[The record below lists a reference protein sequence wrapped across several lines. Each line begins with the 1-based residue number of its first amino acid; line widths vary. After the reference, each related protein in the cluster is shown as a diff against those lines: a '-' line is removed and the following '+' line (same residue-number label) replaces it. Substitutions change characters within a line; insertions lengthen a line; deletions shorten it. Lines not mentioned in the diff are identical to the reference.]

1 MNNSKNKSIVEKDIV
16 VSLDYTLKVAG
27 EIVDTSEGGTP
38 IVFLQGHGQIIPGLE
53 TALYGMRVG
62 DSKNVQVSPQEGY
75 GEIDDKAFTVIPRD
89 EFPSD
94 IPLEPGV
101 GLRMRDEEGEV
112 MDAQI
117 ASVDDENVRLDFNHP
132 LAGKDLHFSV
142 TVVDLREPTREE
154 LEHGHVHDGHDED
167 EEWDEEDWEEEDE
180 EWEEDS
186 ELEEDD
192 EAWEEEEFDEDFDED
207 LDDDD
212 DDDDYA

>member
-1 MNNSKNKSIVEKDIV
+1 MSNAKNKSIVAKDV
-16 VSLDYTLKVAG
+16 VVTLDYTLKVEG
-27 EIVDTSEGGTP
+27 EIVDTSEGGDP

-53 TALYGMRVG
+53 TALYGMSVG

-75 GEIDDKAFTVIPRD
+75 GDIDEKAFSVIPRD

-101 GLRMRDEEGEV
+101 GLRLRDEDGEV

-132 LAGKDLHFSV
+132 LAGQDLHFSV
-142 TVVDLREPTREE
+142 TVVDVREATREE
-154 LEHGHVHDGHDED
+154 LEHGHVHESDDD
-167 EEWDEEDWEEEDE
+167 DDEDWEEED
-180 EWEEDS
+180 WDEEDEDWEDDGES
-186 ELEEDD
+186 YEDD
-192 EAWEEEEFDEDFDED
+192 EDWEDDDFDDD
-207 LDDDD
+207 LDED